1 MGQHR
6 GLQNYEGRRLN
17 MDDIIEMSG
26 RLLRFD
32 VVDKNGTLFPKD
44 CEISFLETI
53 PVIWNF
59 NRDDFNYIIG
69 IANVTKDEKG
79 LICDVKL
86 TTPILNRYILHSV
99 FNDQLYIGGLYNQV
113 IMHKEKYI
121 NVIDEARLVSIGTT
135 FSPSDDELKM
145 IIKET
150 EKEQ

>member
-44 CEISFLETI
+44 CEISFSETI

-59 NRDDFNYIIG
+59 KRDDLNDIIG
-69 IANVTKDEKG
+69 NANVTKDEKG

-86 TTPILNRYILHSV
+86 NTPILNRDILRDNFS
-99 FNDQLYIGGLYNQV
+99 DQLYIGGLYHQV
-113 IMHKEKYI
+113 IMHKENDI
-121 NVIDEARLVSIGTT
+121 NVIDEARLVSIGTAL
-135 FSPSDDELKM
+135 SPADDELKM